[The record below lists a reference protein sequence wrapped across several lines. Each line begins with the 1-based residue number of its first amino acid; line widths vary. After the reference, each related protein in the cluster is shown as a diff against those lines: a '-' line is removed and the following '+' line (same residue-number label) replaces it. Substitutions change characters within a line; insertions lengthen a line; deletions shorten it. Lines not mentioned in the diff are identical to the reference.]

1 MRRVHL
7 LRWRPRQPAH
17 AVRAEAGGEASE
29 FGDPGER
36 ERATESTPPRRLL
49 SGAASQLEPSPRS
62 SVLLPQGALLAVI
75 AMAIAYVGAEPGSIL
90 RHLYVIP
97 TLWAA

>member
-1 MRRVHL
+1 MRENCTSGSMRRGEKRVM
-7 LRWRPRQPAH
+7 AH
-17 AVRAEAGGEASE
+17 SANGHRTRKGGN
-29 FGDPGER
+29 
-36 ERATESTPPRRLL
+36 
-49 SGAASQLEPSPRS
+49 SGAPPGLFTNALVPLLYRS

-97 TLWAA
+97 TLWAALVGGRVGGT